1 MSGHSKWKNI
11 MHKKEKTDAAR
22 AKVFTKIGKEI
33 AMAVKEGGAD
43 PVSNTKLR
51 DLITKAK
58 SLNVPNDNIMR
69 INDKAS
75 DDNSA
80 AYEMVTYEGY
90 GPGGVA
96 VIVETATDNRNRTA
110 PEVRHALSKFGGNMG
125 TTGCVSFMFS
135 EKGVIVVDNEDGDVD
150 EDVLMDDALEAGAGD
165 ILTEEGAFEV
175 YTEPSEF
182 AAVCEALSAKGYKFL
197 SADLEKVPASYV
209 ELSEEQAVQMQKML
223 DMLEEND
230 DVQNVFHNWDE

>member
-1 MSGHSKWKNI
+1 MKKLVKVLLVLLCILTALGTLASCSVSDILGGLGIGGETEWKPTGKEVTLLKKNI
-11 MHKKEKTDAAR
+11 PGDYIIVH
-22 AKVFTKIGKEI
+22 
-33 AMAVKEGGAD
+33 GG
-43 PVSNTKLR
+43 
-51 DLITKAK
+51 
-58 SLNVPNDNIMR
+58 
-69 INDKAS
+69 S
-75 DDNSA
+75 DESASA
-80 AYEMVTYEGY
+80 A
-90 GPGGVA
+90 
-96 VIVETATDNRNRTA
+96 ATN
-110 PEVRHALSKFGGNMG
+110 LK
-125 TTGCVSFMFS
+125 
-135 EKGVIVVDNEDGDVD
+135 
-150 EDVLMDDALEAGAGD
+150 D

>member
-43 PVSNTKLR
+43 PVANTKLR

-58 SLNVPNDNIMR
+58 SLNVPNDNIKR
-69 INDKAS
+69 VIDKAS

-150 EDVLMDDALEAGAGD
+150 EDQLMDDALEAGAGD

-175 YTEPSEF
+175 YTEPSDF
-182 AAVCEALSAKGYKFL
+182 ASVCEALSAKGYKFL

-209 ELSEEQAVQMQKML
+209 ELNEEQAVAMQKML